1 MDSGSRSYGARAGMS
16 KAKAEVAGLIK
27 TATELRE
34 TLEALGPDSPIYKEL
49 WADLVIL
56 EGQLEAIHDQ
66 L

>member
-1 MDSGSRSYGARAGMS
+1 MS